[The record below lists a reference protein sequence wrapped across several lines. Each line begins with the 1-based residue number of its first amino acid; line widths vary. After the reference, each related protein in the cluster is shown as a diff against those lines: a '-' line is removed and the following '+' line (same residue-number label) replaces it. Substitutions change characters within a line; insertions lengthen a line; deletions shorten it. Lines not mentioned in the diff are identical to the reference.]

1 MAGTGK
7 RMRLIRSIL
16 LAGHHAQE
24 GEIHV
29 VSRELARRLIACR
42 SAVPC
47 GRQGKEQQAL
57 PLFDRIA
64 HATHAD
70 PGRVIE
76 FVRRKDVS
84 QGGE

>member
-7 RMRLIRSIL
+7 RIRVIRSIL

-24 GEIHV
+24 GDILV
-29 VSRELARRLIACR
+29 VSRELAKRLIAYG

-47 GRQGKEQQAL
+47 GRQGKEQQPL

-64 HATHAD
+64 HPTYAD
-70 PGRVIE
+70 PRASPP
-76 FVRRKDVS
+76 RRD
-84 QGGE
+84 